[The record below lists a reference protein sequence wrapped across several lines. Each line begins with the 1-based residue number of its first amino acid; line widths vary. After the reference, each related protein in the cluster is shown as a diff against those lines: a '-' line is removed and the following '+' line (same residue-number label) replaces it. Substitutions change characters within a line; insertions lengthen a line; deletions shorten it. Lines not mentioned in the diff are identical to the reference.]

1 MTELALPL
9 SIDTVVS
16 QLELAVGDMLLAE
29 NLSKQA
35 VPAEES
41 ILLLTEQLH
50 SAPEV
55 LIQSPSEEVLLLTEM
70 RARLG
75 EIWNGIRR
83 WSKEVFSKS
92 VNWIESLA
100 KECLDLAKE
109 TGKNVADL
117 LSHLHRRV
125 MRWVIGS
132 AVSPKMTIGTTD
144 GAVTL
149 SPKSIKYAASLK
161 VAPALAA
168 LDLVGVI
175 GALTGMLSM
184 TIEVDV
190 EYEVR

>member
-1 MTELALPL
+1 MAELALPL
-9 SIDTVVS
+9 SPDTVVS

-29 NLSKQA
+29 NLPKQA
-35 VPAEES
+35 VTAEES

-55 LIQSPSEEVLLLTEM
+55 LIQPPSEEVLVLTEM

-92 VNWIESLA
+92 ANWIESLA

-144 GAVTL
+144 GTVTL